1 MYEAG
6 SGSSSTH
13 DDETQMKVGAIG
25 YDRQAA
31 SLIRIPLNAVPQPAN
46 ARVTDAGLNLYSE
59 FGSSTGEPL
68 AVRPVLQN
76 WTGDAN
82 DVTYDGTNNWSA
94 LAGRDLGVDVGPY
107 VDLQMSVSADWMTWD
122 VAHAASE
129 CFTDFAAHR
138 NLYVY
143 VLLQFW
149 HL

>member
-1 MYEAG
+1 MPLLNLPNFEDTYVYEAG

-68 AVRPVLQN
+68 AVRPVLQL
-76 WTGDAN
+76 
-82 DVTYDGTNNWSA
+82 S
-94 LAGRDLGVDVGPY
+94 LI
-107 VDLQMSVSADWMTWD
+107 
-122 VAHAASE
+122 HI
-129 CFTDFAAHR
+129 
-138 NLYVY
+138 
-143 VLLQFW
+143 
-149 HL
+149 